1 MTRPDSPFTPLQAG
15 LLVGGLLVALLAGC
29 HRGVDKDAAL
39 AQANSTNIQRLA
51 NLYLAYQSDNE
62 WRGPADE
69 AKFKAY
75 LHAFDPK
82 RLQRV
87 GVDPQAI
94 DALFTSERDGQPY
107 KIRYG
112 VRGSARGSAEPVIFE
127 SAGVNGKYEVALLN
141 MTQREV
147 DKAEYDALWNG
158 KAKAP
163 NALRTK

>member
-1 MTRPDSPFTPLQAG
+1 MRTG
-15 LLVGGLLVALLAGC
+15 LLLSCLLVAMVAGC
-29 HRGVDKDAAL
+29 SRGMDKDAAL
-39 AQANSTNIQRLA
+39 AQANSKNSQRLA

-75 LHAFDPK
+75 LHAFDPA

-87 GVDPQAI
+87 GVNPQDI
-94 DALFTSERDGQPY
+94 DALFISERDSQPY

-112 VRGSARGSAEPVIFE
+112 VRGSAMGSSEPVIFE
-127 SAGVNGKYEVALLN
+127 SAGVDGKYEVALLN

-147 DKAEYDALWNG
+147 DKAEYDALWSG
-158 KAKAP
+158 KEKSTGS
-163 NALRTK
+163 LRPK